1 METPQPNAGKELPD
15 AFETTPL
22 KRRDAQRDEYRDELG
37 STASMGQMHDFP
49 MGLVTRGPGFD
60 QPLLADDGNPVSEQ
74 IDPMRRQQAVA
85 AKPVDGVAVDLDVV
99 DLDVDADEKA
109 KTVIRRTD
117 AGSSLRNAGNT
128 PAATPAEVAKVL
140 LGSRLSHFELE
151 ELIGGGGMGA
161 VFRARDERL
170 DRTVAIKVIPFIG
183 DDPDMQRRFRNE
195 AQSAAR
201 LDHPNIARVFD
212 VGMFEGWRYI
222 VFEYIEGTNIRD
234 LVTQDGVLGIDDAVF
249 YTRQIAEA
257 LHHASGRGVVHRDVK
272 PSNVLVNTDGDTKLV
287 DMGLARSDQLD
298 MSGDMTASGVTLG
311 TFDYISPEQAR
322 DPRDADV
329 RSDIYSLG
337 CTLYFMLTGSPPYPG
352 GTMLQKLLNHGNA
365 PPPDPSG
372 LRGGISDDL
381 KAIIHKM
388 LAKAPDARYQRAI
401 DLVADLQEL
410 AAREGL
416 VKAQAQ
422 GTLTIN
428 RDEWPVGRL
437 ATHLP
442 WLAAAALLLIGAVVL
457 QVVASLRDSAFV
469 LENPPSA
476 VVMRQAAREDL
487 DQPADFRVSGGD
499 LKPNVQIDR
508 AAIGDSGRV
517 GDSGVSE
524 QNGSGPAMSDPGEP
538 GAALTPIG
546 RPAEASRESE
556 ADAAAIADNDA
567 GPDVATLPPKYSGL
581 AMPREAMPGNES
593 INSTTTP
600 AVKIEKIVVGI
611 SDQTDKIATA
621 ATLADAIE
629 LAEELDVKTI
639 ELAESVIE
647 SAPIRIPVDGM
658 TIRSVVGSTEIRFIT
673 GPISAMQRAVMI
685 DVGSNR
691 VEFQNLHLNWNVRS
705 ASIDGGALLSV
716 SDNRL
721 VRLTDCTITIEN
733 LTQRDE
739 VFAFEI
745 TSSPGGRPDIGLMM
759 QDPLSLRLGGD
770 VDAPVRETETVPL
783 VGRTPIPPRTPVPPL
798 VAIEMNHVAVRGEM
812 TLVNLVDPVQ
822 LQLRWDN
829 GLLAV
834 SRRMLEVAGVNV
846 PPSAA
851 GNQIQLVLN
860 RVTMWAGE
868 GLVRTRLGPSGVY
881 PMLID
886 RDSRNGVFRSSTD
899 APHIEFSGLDAAY
912 DNPDQL
918 VNLRGE
924 DNAYDYQPES
934 DWPLLVLISG
944 GGQRQ
949 VYWMSQMISSQRPV
963 WLGERSTRWVVRWSE
978 PIDDSIAA
986 SRMRASQ
993 FLQDGTVVSGFD
1005 RARLPNFPPV
1015 RLESPEIS
1023 DDANAAGD

>member
-1 METPQPNAGKELPD
+1 METPQPNAGNELPESLEM
-15 AFETTPL
+15 AIL
-22 KRRDAQRDEYRDELG
+22 RRDNPQRDNPG
-37 STASMGQMHDFP
+37 STASMGQTADLP
-49 MGLVTRGPGFD
+49 MGLVTRGPGID
-60 QPLLADDGNPVSEQ
+60 KPATVDCVKDVNEDAEVGRRLASVDANAGVGFESDLISE
-74 IDPMRRQQAVA
+74 
-85 AKPVDGVAVDLDVV
+85 
-99 DLDVDADEKA
+99 ADEKA

-117 AGSSLRNAGNT
+117 AGSSVRNAGNS
-128 PAATPAEVAKVL
+128 PAATPADVAKVL
-140 LGSRLSHFELE
+140 LGRRLSHFELQ

-222 VFEYIEGTNIRD
+222 VFEYIEGTNLRD
-234 LVTQDGVLGIDDAVF
+234 LVAQEGVLSIDDAVF

-337 CTLYFMLTGSPPYPG
+337 CTLYFILTGSPPYPG

-372 LRGGISDDL
+372 LRSGISDDL

-388 LAKAPDARYQRAI
+388 LAKSPDARYQRAI
-401 DLVADLQEL
+401 DLVADLREL

-416 VKAQAQ
+416 VRAQAQ

-428 RDEWPVGRL
+428 RDELAVGSL

-442 WLAAAALLLIGAVVL
+442 WMVAASLLLIGAIVL
-457 QVVASLRDSAFV
+457 QVIASLRGNTFV

-476 VVMRQAAREDL
+476 VVMRQ
-487 DQPADFRVSGGD
+487 VS
-499 LKPNVQIDR
+499 
-508 AAIGDSGRV
+508 
-517 GDSGVSE
+517 SE
-524 QNGSGPAMSDPGEP
+524 E
-538 GAALTPIG
+538 L
-546 RPAEASRESE
+546 
-556 ADAAAIADNDA
+556 DAATDSIGGFGKATTLVPLDPAPPKPPDAAPGKVATGESPTGSAQARDSSVPALANAIDGSVNSGEVA
-567 GPDVATLPPKYSGL
+567 GADVATFPPKYTNL
-581 AMPREAMPGNES
+581 AMPRDS
-593 INSTTTP
+593 ILGTEPVNSVASRPTK
-600 AVKIEKIVVGI
+600 VEKIVVGPN
-611 SDQTDKIATA
+611 DGAGNIAVADSLVA
-621 ATLADAIE
+621 AIQLAD
-629 LAEELDVKTI
+629 ELDVNTI
-639 ELAESVIE
+639 ELTESVIE
-647 SAPIRIPVDGM
+647 SPPIRIPSDGM
-658 TIRSVVGSTEIRFIT
+658 TIRSAVGSTEIRFIT
-673 GPISAMQRAVMI
+673 GPIPAMQRAVMV

-691 VEFQNLHLNWNVRS
+691 VDFQNLHFTWNVRS
-705 ASIDGGALLSV
+705 ASLDGGAMLSV

-733 LTQRDE
+733 LTQREE

-745 TSSPGGRPDIGLMM
+745 TSPPGGRPEIGLMM
-759 QDPLSLRLGGD
+759 QDPLSLRIGAEL
-770 VDAPVRETETVPL
+770 VDPARETETVPL
-783 VGRTPIPPRTPVPPL
+783 AGRTAVPLRTPVPPL

-812 TLVNLVDPVQ
+812 TLVNVVDAVQ

-834 SRRMLEVAGVNV
+834 SRRMLEIAGVNV

-860 RVTMWAGE
+860 RVTMWTGE

-899 APHIEFSGLDAAY
+899 APHIEFSGLDPAY
-912 DNPDQL
+912 ENPDRL
-918 VNLRGE
+918 VILRGE

-934 DWPLLVLISG
+934 DWPLLVSTSG
-944 GGQRQ
+944 DGPRV
-949 VYWMSQMISSQRPV
+949 VYWMSQMISSQRPA

-978 PIDDSIAA
+978 PIDETIAA
-986 SRMRASQ
+986 SRMRTSQ

-1005 RARLPNFPPV
+1005 RTRLPDFPADPAGKSN
-1015 RLESPEIS
+1015 ESE
-1023 DDANAAGD
+1023 DADAM

>member
-1 METPQPNAGKELPD
+1 METPQPNAGKESP
-15 AFETTPL
+15 EVPQRTPL
-22 KRRDAQRDEYRDELG
+22 QPSDARRDDIG
-37 STASMGQMHDFP
+37 STASMDQMAD
-49 MGLVTRGPGFD
+49 VGPIF
-60 QPLLADDGNPVSEQ
+60 
-74 IDPMRRQQAVA
+74 
-85 AKPVDGVAVDLDVV
+85 GVAIDLGG
-99 DLDVDADEKA
+99 DADEKA

-117 AGSSLRNAGNT
+117 AGSSVRNAGNT
-128 PAATPAEVAKVL
+128 PAATPADVAKVL
-140 LGSRLSHFELE
+140 LGHRLSHFELE

-222 VFEYIEGTNIRD
+222 VFEYIEGINLRD
-234 LVTQDGVLGIDDAVF
+234 LVTQQGVLSIDDAVF

-337 CTLYFMLTGSPPYPG
+337 CTLYFILTASPPYPG

-372 LRGGISDDL
+372 LRSGISDDL

-388 LAKAPDARYQRAI
+388 LAKSPDARYQRAV
-401 DLVADLQEL
+401 DLVADLREL

-416 VKAQAQ
+416 IRAQAQ

-428 RDEWPVGRL
+428 RDELAGGRL

-442 WLAAAALLLIGAVVL
+442 WLAAASLLLIGAIVL
-457 QVVASLRDSAFV
+457 QVIASLRNTAFV

-476 VVMRQAAREDL
+476 VVMRQAAITDL
-487 DQPADFRVSGGD
+487 D
-499 LKPNVQIDR
+499 
-508 AAIGDSGRV
+508 
-517 GDSGVSE
+517 
-524 QNGSGPAMSDPGEP
+524 
-538 GAALTPIG
+538 
-546 RPAEASRESE
+546 SE
-556 ADAAAIADNDA
+556 ADFDGTGVSLIPLDPAAFGDSDRAIDSGSVKPIDPVPGAIQSGESVASALPNRAPALPKLTPTETRPTAEGGTAATTASDA
-567 GPDVATLPPKYSGL
+567 GLDLATLPPKYSDL
-581 AMPREAMPGNES
+581 ALSPDAMPGTEA
-593 INSTTTP
+593 INSGMTP
-600 AVKIEKIVVGI
+600 AAKIEKIVVGP
-611 SDQTDKIATA
+611 SDQTGKVASV
-621 ATLADAIE
+621 ATLVDAIQLADE
-629 LAEELDVKTI
+629 LGVKTI
-639 ELAESVIE
+639 ELAEAVIE
-647 SAPIRIPVDGM
+647 SPPIRIPNDGM

-673 GPISAMQRAVMI
+673 GPIPAMQRAVMV

-691 VEFQNLHLNWNVRS
+691 VEFQNLHFNWNVRS

-721 VRLTDCTITIEN
+721 VRLTDCTLTIEN
-733 LTQRDE
+733 LTQREE
-739 VFAFEI
+739 VFAFEV
-745 TSSPGGRPDIGLMM
+745 TSPQGVRPDIGLII
-759 QDPLSLRLGGD
+759 QDPLSLRVGGD
-770 VDAPVRETETVPL
+770 VLAPVPAVRDAETVPL
-783 VGRTPIPPRTPVPPL
+783 AVRTPSPPRTPVPPL
-798 VAIEMNHVAVRGEM
+798 VAIEMNNVAVRGEM
-812 TLVNLVDPVQ
+812 TLVNVVDPVQ

-834 SRRMLEVAGVNV
+834 SRRMLEVAGVNI

-860 RVTMWAGE
+860 RVTVWTGE

-886 RDSRNGVFRSSTD
+886 RDSRNGVFRSAPSS
-899 APHIEFSGLDAAY
+899 PHIEFSGLDPAY
-912 DNPDQL
+912 ENPDQL

-934 DWPLLVLISG
+934 DWPLLVTTAS

-949 VYWMSQMISSQRPV
+949 AYWMSQMISSQRPA
-963 WLGERSTRWVVRWSE
+963 WLGERSTRWVVRWSD
-978 PIDDSIAA
+978 PIDETITAN
-986 SRMRASQ
+986 RLRASE

-1005 RARLPNFPPV
+1005 RTRLPDFPKDPV
-1015 RLESPEIS
+1015 EPATIS
-1023 DDANAAGD
+1023 DDANSAED

>member
-1 METPQPNAGKELPD
+1 METPQTSAGKELPESGD
-15 AFETTPL
+15 RTLL
-22 KRRDAQRDEYRDELG
+22 KRPPSQSDDLG
-37 STASMGQMHDFP
+37 STASMGQMVELPIGVVSRGHGSEKP
-49 MGLVTRGPGFD
+49 GLEDPLIGDRGPLGDHSGNSGGSRTSPEGQQTSVRGDF
-60 QPLLADDGNPVSEQ
+60 AD
-74 IDPMRRQQAVA
+74 
-85 AKPVDGVAVDLDVV
+85 
-99 DLDVDADEKA
+99 DADEKA

-117 AGSSLRNAGNT
+117 AGSSVRNAGNT

-222 VFEYIEGTNIRD
+222 VFEYIEGTNLRD
-234 LVTQDGVLGIDDAVF
+234 LVAQDGVLSIDDAVF

-372 LRGGISDDL
+372 LRSGISDDL
-381 KAIIHKM
+381 KAIIQKM
-388 LAKAPDARYQRAI
+388 LAKSPDARYQRAI
-401 DLVADLQEL
+401 DLVADLREL

-416 VKAQAQ
+416 VRAQAQ
-422 GTLTIN
+422 GTVTIS
-428 RDEWPVGRL
+428 RDELVSGGL

-442 WLAAAALLLIGAVVL
+442 WLVAASLLLAGAVVL
-457 QVVASLRDSAFV
+457 QVIASLRDSAFV

-476 VVMRQAAREDL
+476 VAMRQVSIDDLNELAAGEVTPLVPIDRTAFGDGPTTEFGGPMQL
-487 DQPADFRVSGGD
+487 DSGPPVAVASDRPADVA
-499 LKPNVQIDR
+499 PN
-508 AAIGDSGRV
+508 
-517 GDSGVSE
+517 
-524 QNGSGPAMSDPGEP
+524 
-538 GAALTPIG
+538 
-546 RPAEASRESE
+546 RESPE
-556 ADAAAIADNDA
+556 NAPASDGNRVASDVDADTA
-567 GPDVATLPPKYSGL
+567 DVATLPPKYSDL
-581 AMPREAMPGNES
+581 AMPRESVPAEA
-593 INSTTTP
+593 ITTGTVP
-600 AVKIEKIVVGI
+600 AAKIEKIIVGTAKKTNDVAI
-611 SDQTDKIATA
+611 A
-621 ATLADAIE
+621 ATLVDAIE
-629 LAEELDVKTI
+629 LAEELNVKTI
-639 ELAESVIE
+639 ELAESIIE
-647 SAPIRIPVDGM
+647 TPPIRIPTDGM

-673 GPISAMQRAVMI
+673 GPIAAMQRAVMV

-691 VEFQNLHLNWNVRS
+691 VDFQNLHLNWNVRS
-705 ASIDGGALLSV
+705 ASIDGGALFSV

-721 VRLTDCTITIEN
+721 VRLTDCTITVEN

-739 VFAFEI
+739 VFVFEI
-745 TSSPGGRPDIGLMM
+745 TTPSGGPPDIGLTA
-759 QDPLSLRLGGD
+759 QDPLSLILEGD
-770 VDAPVRETETVPL
+770 ATGLDSVTETSPS
-783 VGRTPIPPRTPVPPL
+783 PRVPVPPL
-798 VAIEMNHVAVRGEM
+798 VAIEMSHVAVRGEM
-812 TLVNLVDPVQ
+812 TLVNVVDPVQ

-829 GLLAV
+829 GFLAT

-851 GNQIQLVLN
+851 GNQIQLLLN
-860 RVTMWAGE
+860 RVTVWTGE

-886 RDSRNGVFRSSTD
+886 RDSRNGVYRSSTN
-899 APHIEFSGLDAAY
+899 APHIEFSGLDPAY
-912 DNPDQL
+912 ENPEQL

-934 DWPLLVLISG
+934 DWPLLLSTSG

-949 VYWMSQMISSQRPV
+949 IYWMSQMISSQRPA

-978 PIDDSIAA
+978 PIDGTKAV

-993 FLQDGTVVSGFD
+993 FYQDGTVVSGFD
-1005 RARLPNFPPV
+1005 RTRLPDFPADPV
-1015 RLESPEIS
+1015 ENSESPGEPIV
-1023 DDANAAGD
+1023 DGD

>member
-1 METPQPNAGKELPD
+1 METPQHDIENELPEVPD
-15 AFETTPL
+15 RTLL
-22 KRRDAQRDEYRDELG
+22 KRGDAQRDDVG
-37 STASMGQMHDFP
+37 STASMGQMADF
-49 MGLVTRGPGFD
+49 GPVVGVSID
-60 QPLLADDGNPVSEQ
+60 LASDT
-74 IDPMRRQQAVA
+74 
-85 AKPVDGVAVDLDVV
+85 
-99 DLDVDADEKA
+99 DEKA

-117 AGSSLRNAGNT
+117 AGSSVRNAGNT
-128 PAATPAEVAKVL
+128 PAATPADVAKVL

-222 VFEYIEGTNIRD
+222 VFEYIEGTNLRD
-234 LVTQDGVLGIDDAVF
+234 LVAQQGVLSIDDAVF

-337 CTLYFMLTGSPPYPG
+337 CTLYFILTGSPPYPD

-372 LRGGISDDL
+372 LRSGISEDL

-388 LAKAPDARYQRAI
+388 LAKSPDARYQRAI
-401 DLVADLQEL
+401 DLVADLREL

-416 VKAQAQ
+416 IRAQAQ

-428 RDEWPVGRL
+428 RDELAVGSL

-442 WLAAAALLLIGAVVL
+442 WMAAAALLLVGAIVL
-457 QVVASLRDSAFV
+457 QVIALLRDNAFV

-476 VVMRQAAREDL
+476 VVMRQALSEDL
-487 DQPADFRVSGGD
+487 DQADDFGESGGD
-499 LKPNVQIDR
+499 FKSLIPIDPAAFGGAGRANDLADPKPIDLVPSSIQPSESVAPSTPKR
-508 AAIGDSGRV
+508 AAA
-517 GDSGVSE
+517 E
-524 QNGSGPAMSDPGEP
+524 PAPV
-538 GAALTPIG
+538 TP
-546 RPAEASRESE
+546 
-556 ADAAAIADNDA
+556 ADAAAANGNDI
-567 GPDVATLPPKYSGL
+567 GPDVATLPPKYTEL
-581 AMPREAMPGNES
+581 AMPRDTTLGAEAIKNG
-593 INSTTTP
+593 TTP
-600 AVKIEKIVVGI
+600 AAKIEKIVVGS
-611 SDQTDKIATA
+611 SDQAGNITGNISRA
-621 ATLADAIE
+621 ATLVDAIQ
-629 LAEELDVKTI
+629 LADELDVKTI
-639 ELAESVIE
+639 ELAEAVIE
-647 SAPIRIPVDGM
+647 SPPIRIPNDGM
-658 TIRSVVGSTEIRFIT
+658 TIRSIVGSTEIRFIT
-673 GPISAMQRAVMI
+673 GPIPAMQRAVMI

-705 ASIDGGALLSV
+705 ASIDGGSLLSV

-721 VRLTDCTITIEN
+721 VRLTDCTLTIEN
-733 LTQRDE
+733 LTQREE
-739 VFAFEI
+739 VFAFEV
-745 TSSPGGRPDIGLMM
+745 TSPQGVRPDIGLIM
-759 QDPLSLRLGGD
+759 QDPLSLRVGGD
-770 VDAPVRETETVPL
+770 VLAPVPAARDAETVPL
-783 VGRTPIPPRTPVPPL
+783 AARTPSLPRTPVPPL
-798 VAIEMNHVAVRGEM
+798 VAIEMNNVAVRGEM
-812 TLVNLVDPVQ
+812 TLVNVVDPVQ

-860 RVTMWAGE
+860 RVTVWTGE

-886 RDSRNGVFRSSTD
+886 RDSRNGVFRSSPS
-899 APHIEFSGLDAAY
+899 APHIEFSGLDPAY
-912 DNPDQL
+912 ENPDQL

-934 DWPLLVLISG
+934 DWPLLVSIAS

-949 VYWMSQMISSQRPV
+949 AYWMSQMISAQRPA
-963 WLGERSTRWVVRWSE
+963 WLGERSTRWVVRWSD
-978 PIDDSIAA
+978 PIDETVAA

-1005 RARLPNFPPV
+1005 RTRLPVFPEDPSDPATV
-1015 RLESPEIS
+1015 P
-1023 DDANAAGD
+1023 DDATSAED

>member
-1 METPQPNAGKELPD
+1 METPQSNAGNELPEPGD
-15 AFETTPL
+15 RTLL
-22 KRRDAQRDEYRDELG
+22 KRSDPRRDDIG
-37 STASMGQMHDFP
+37 STASMGQMADFP
-49 MGLVTRGPGFD
+49 LGLVSRGPG
-60 QPLLADDGNPVSEQ
+60 
-74 IDPMRRQQAVA
+74 ID
-85 AKPVDGVAVDLDVV
+85 KPVVADLGPLDDLVDDAGPHPTSEEGKSLGGSSAYAD
-99 DLDVDADEKA
+99 DADEKA

-117 AGSSLRNAGNT
+117 AGSSVRNAGNT
-128 PAATPAEVAKVL
+128 PAATPAEVARVL

-222 VFEYIEGTNIRD
+222 VFEYIEGTNLRD
-234 LVTQDGVLGIDDAVF
+234 LVSQEGVLSIDDAVF

-388 LAKAPDARYQRAI
+388 LAKSPDARYQRAI
-401 DLVADLQEL
+401 DLVADLREL

-416 VKAQAQ
+416 VRAQAQ

-428 RDEWPVGRL
+428 RDELAVGGL

-442 WLAAAALLLIGAVVL
+442 WLTAASMLIIGGVVL

-476 VVMRQAAREDL
+476 VTMRQVSSDDL
-487 DQPADFRVSGGD
+487 NEMTRLDDVKSIIPGNSASLGAGRAIDPTGVNPVDSEPA
-499 LKPNVQIDR
+499 I
-508 AAIGDSGRV
+508 AINSERSADATLDGTSPEMSPASDGKTTAN
-517 GDSGVSE
+517 DGV
-524 QNGSGPAMSDPGEP
+524 
-538 GAALTPIG
+538 
-546 RPAEASRESE
+546 
-556 ADAAAIADNDA
+556 ADAA
-567 GPDVATLPPKYSGL
+567 DVASLPPRYSEFAIPRDSGA
-581 AMPREAMPGNES
+581 AMEAITPG
-593 INSTTTP
+593 TVP
-600 AVKIEKIVVGI
+600 AVKIERIVVG
-611 SDQTDKIATA
+611 SSEQTPTVANA
-621 ATLADAIE
+621 STLVDAIQMADE
-629 LAEELDVKTI
+629 LGVKTI
-639 ELAESVIE
+639 ELAQEVIE
-647 SAPIRIPVDGM
+647 SPPIRIPNDGM
-658 TIRSVVGSTEIRFIT
+658 TIRSIVGSTEIRFIT
-673 GPISAMQRAVMI
+673 GPIPAMQRAVMI
-685 DVGSNR
+685 DIGSNR
-691 VEFQNLHLNWNVRS
+691 VDFQNLHLNWNVRS

-733 LTQRDE
+733 LTQREE

-745 TSSPGGRPDIGLMM
+745 TSLLTDRPEISLMT
-759 QDPLSLRLGGD
+759 QDPLSLRIGADSAGSARD
-770 VDAPVRETETVPL
+770 VETSPL
-783 VGRTPIPPRTPVPPL
+783 VGTTSSQPRVPVPPL

-812 TLVNLVDPVQ
+812 TLVNVVDPVQ

-834 SRRMLEVAGVNV
+834 SRRMMEVAGVNV
-846 PPSAA
+846 LPAAA

-860 RVTMWAGE
+860 RVTMWTGE

-886 RDSRNGVFRSSTD
+886 RDSRNGVYRSSTNS
-899 APHIEFSGLDAAY
+899 PHIEFSGLDPAY
-912 DNPDQL
+912 ENPDQL

-934 DWPLLVLISG
+934 DWPLLLSTSG

-949 VYWMSQMISSQRPV
+949 VYWMSQMISSQRPT
-963 WLGERSTRWVVRWSE
+963 WIGERSTRWVVRWSE
-978 PIDDSIAA
+978 PIDDSLPA
-986 SRMRASQ
+986 SRVRASQ
-993 FLQDGTVVSGFD
+993 FFQDGTVVSGFD
-1005 RARLPNFPPV
+1005 RTLLPDFPPDPAENSGASQEPTV
-1015 RLESPEIS
+1015 DE
-1023 DDANAAGD
+1023 D

>member
-1 METPQPNAGKELPD
+1 METPKPIAGSDLPATESHD
-15 AFETTPL
+15 VPDMTL
-22 KRRDAQRDEYRDELG
+22 LRRDVPQRENPG
-37 STASMGQMHDFP
+37 STASMDQMADYP
-49 MGLVTRGPGFD
+49 AGLVIRGPAGG
-60 QPLLADDGNPVSEQ
+60 PSS
-74 IDPMRRQQAVA
+74 
-85 AKPVDGVAVDLDVV
+85 DLIS
-99 DLDVDADEKA
+99 DADEKA

-117 AGSSLRNAGNT
+117 AGSSVRNAGNT
-128 PAATPAEVAKVL
+128 PAATPADVAKVL

-212 VGMFEGWRYI
+212 VGMFDGWRYI
-222 VFEYIEGTNIRD
+222 VFEYIEGTNLRD
-234 LVTQDGVLGIDDAVF
+234 LVSREGVLSIDDAVF

-372 LRGGISDDL
+372 LRSGISDDL
-381 KAIIHKM
+381 KAIIEKM
-388 LAKAPDARYQRAI
+388 LAKSPDARYQRAI
-401 DLVADLQEL
+401 DLVADLREL

-416 VKAQAQ
+416 VRAQAQ

-428 RDEWPVGRL
+428 RDEL
-437 ATHLP
+437 AGGSLVKHIP
-442 WLAAAALLLIGAVVL
+442 WLVAASLLLIGAAVL
-457 QVVASLRDSAFV
+457 QVIATLRDSAFV

-476 VVMRQAAREDL
+476 VVMREASSEELKSEFD
-487 DQPADFRVSGGD
+487 VSGGASDSSSLLPIDPLPIASLRSDGEALAKPKPRENDQATAD
-499 LKPNVQIDR
+499 L
-508 AAIGDSGRV
+508 SGT
-517 GDSGVSE
+517 
-524 QNGSGPAMSDPGEP
+524 SDPS
-538 GAALTPIG
+538 
-546 RPAEASRESE
+546 SRERGGQDSN
-556 ADAAAIADNDA
+556 AGSAADNSELSGEGA
-567 GPDVATLPPKYSGL
+567 GPDVATLPPKYTEL
-581 AMPREAMPGNES
+581 AMPRDSSGLGTETLKNTQVP
-593 INSTTTP
+593 T
-600 AVKIEKIVVGI
+600 VKVDKIVVGPHE
-611 SDQTDKIATA
+611 SAANIAA
-621 ATLADAIE
+621 AESLVAAIQMADE
-629 LAEELDVKTI
+629 MDVNTI
-639 ELAESVIE
+639 ELTEAVIE
-647 SAPIRIPVDGM
+647 SPPIRIPNDGM
-658 TIRSVVGSTEIRFIT
+658 TIRSAVGSTEIRFIT
-673 GPISAMQRAVMI
+673 GPVPAMQRAVMV

-691 VEFQNLHLNWNVRS
+691 VDFQNLHLNWNVRS
-705 ASIDGGALLSV
+705 ASIDGGALMSL

-745 TSSPGGRPDIGLMM
+745 TSPVGGRPEIGLLM
-759 QDPLSLRLGGD
+759 QDPLSLRIGGE
-770 VDAPVRETETVPL
+770 ATEASATPETVPL
-783 VGRTPIPPRTPVPPL
+783 ASRTTLPPRTTVPPL

-812 TLVNLVDPVQ
+812 TLVNVVDAVQ

-851 GNQIQLVLN
+851 GNQIQLLLN
-860 RVTMWAGE
+860 RVTMWTGE

-886 RDSRNGVFRSSTD
+886 RDSRSGVFRSATN
-899 APHIEFSGLDAAY
+899 APHIEFSGLDPAY
-912 DNPDQL
+912 ENPDQL

-934 DWPLLVLISG
+934 DWPLLVSSSG

-949 VYWMSQMISSQRPV
+949 VYWMSQMIASPRPA
-963 WLGERSTRWVVRWSE
+963 WLGERSTRWVVRWSV
-978 PIDDSIAA
+978 PIDDSIPT
-986 SRMRASQ
+986 SRTRASQ

-1005 RARLPNFPPV
+1005 RARLPEFPADPAA
-1015 RLESPEIS
+1015 EPN
-1023 DDANAAGD
+1023 DADASAADGM

>member
-1 METPQPNAGKELPD
+1 METPQPNARNDLPK
-15 AFETTPL
+15 AAEPAIL
-22 KRRDAQRDEYRDELG
+22 KRDNPA
-37 STASMGQMHDFP
+37 STASIGQMSDMP
-49 MGLVTRGPGFD
+49 LGLVTHGPG
-60 QPLLADDGNPVSEQ
+60 
-74 IDPMRRQQAVA
+74 ID
-85 AKPVDGVAVDLDVV
+85 KPAAVDSGSDVHGNTEVGCRLASV
-99 DLDVDADEKA
+99 DANSGTGFASDLISEADEKA

-117 AGSSLRNAGNT
+117 AGSSVRNAGNS
-128 PAATPAEVAKVL
+128 PAATPADVAKVL
-140 LGSRLSHFELE
+140 LGRRLSHFELE

-201 LDHPNIARVFD
+201 LDHPNIARVYD

-222 VFEYIEGTNIRD
+222 VFEYIEGTNLRD
-234 LVTQDGVLGIDDAVF
+234 LVAQEGVLSIDDAVF

-337 CTLYFMLTGSPPYPG
+337 CTLYFILTGSPPYPG

-365 PPPDPSG
+365 PAPDPSG
-372 LRGGISDDL
+372 LRSGISDDL

-388 LAKAPDARYQRAI
+388 LAKSPDARYQRAI
-401 DLVADLQEL
+401 DLVADLREL

-416 VKAQAQ
+416 VRAQAQ

-428 RDEWPVGRL
+428 RDELAVGSL

-442 WLAAAALLLIGAVVL
+442 WMVAASLLLIAAVVL
-457 QVVASLRDSAFV
+457 QVIASLRGNAFV
-469 LENPPSA
+469 LDNPPSA
-476 VVMRQAAREDL
+476 VAMRQL
-487 DQPADFRVSGGD
+487 S
-499 LKPNVQIDR
+499 
-508 AAIGDSGRV
+508 
-517 GDSGVSE
+517 SE
-524 QNGSGPAMSDPGEP
+524 E
-538 GAALTPIG
+538 L
-546 RPAEASRESE
+546 
-556 ADAAAIADNDA
+556 DAAADSIGGFGKATTRGPLEPAPPNPPDGVTGKGGASESPTGSARALDA
-567 GPDVATLPPKYSGL
+567 SAPSLANAGDGSVNRDEVASADVATLPPKYTEL
-581 AMPREAMPGNES
+581 AMPRDS
-593 INSTTTP
+593 ILGAEPMNSAAPRATK
-600 AVKIEKIVVGI
+600 VEKIVVGPNDGAGNVAVAD
-611 SDQTDKIATA
+611 SLVA
-621 ATLADAIE
+621 AIQLAD
-629 LAEELDVKTI
+629 ELDVNTI
-639 ELAESVIE
+639 ELNESLIE
-647 SAPIRIPVDGM
+647 SPPIRIPNDGM
-658 TIRSVVGSTEIRFIT
+658 TIRSGVGSTEIRFIT
-673 GPISAMQRAVMI
+673 GPIPAMQRAVMV

-691 VEFQNLHLNWNVRS
+691 VDFQNLHLTWNVRS
-705 ASIDGGALLSV
+705 ASLDGGAMLSV

-721 VRLTDCTITIEN
+721 VRLSDCTITIEN
-733 LTQRDE
+733 LTQRGE

-745 TSSPGGRPDIGLMM
+745 TSPPGGRPEIGLMT
-759 QDPLSLRLGGD
+759 QDPLSLRIGAEL
-770 VDAPVRETETVPL
+770 VDPARETESVPSA
-783 VGRTPIPPRTPVPPL
+783 GRTPVPLRTPVPPL

-812 TLVNLVDPVQ
+812 TLVNVVDAVQ

-860 RVTMWAGE
+860 RVTMWTGE

-899 APHIEFSGLDAAY
+899 APHIEFSGLDPAY
-912 DNPDQL
+912 ENPDRL
-918 VNLRGE
+918 VILRGE

-934 DWPLLVLISG
+934 DWPLLVTTSG
-944 GGQRQ
+944 DGPRV
-949 VYWMSQMISSQRPV
+949 VYWMSEMISSQRPA
-963 WLGERSTRWVVRWSE
+963 WLGERSARWVVRWSV
-978 PIDDSIAA
+978 PIDETIAA
-986 SRMRASQ
+986 SRMRTSQ
-993 FLQDGTVVSGFD
+993 FLQDGTVVSGFE
-1005 RARLPNFPPV
+1005 RTRLPDFPAEPTG
-1015 RLESPEIS
+1015 ESNES
-1023 DDANAAGD
+1023 ADADADAM

>member
-1 METPQPNAGKELPD
+1 
-15 AFETTPL
+15 
-22 KRRDAQRDEYRDELG
+22 
-37 STASMGQMHDFP
+37 MGQMADFS
-49 MGLVTRGPGFD
+49 MGLVTRGPGID
-60 QPLLADDGNPVSEQ
+60 KPGAIDGGTDSSENAEVGRRHSSDDGN
-74 IDPMRRQQAVA
+74 AVA
-85 AKPVDGVAVDLDVV
+85 GIASDLINE
-99 DLDVDADEKA
+99 ADEKA

-117 AGSSLRNAGNT
+117 AGSSVRNAGNS
-128 PAATPAEVAKVL
+128 PAATPADVAKVL

-222 VFEYIEGTNIRD
+222 VFEYIEGINLRD
-234 LVTQDGVLGIDDAVF
+234 LVAQEGVLSIDDAVF

-272 PSNVLVNTDGDTKLV
+272 PSNVLVNTDGETKLV

-365 PPPDPSG
+365 PPPNPSG
-372 LRGGISDDL
+372 LRSGISDDL
-381 KAIIHKM
+381 KAIIEKM
-388 LAKAPDARYQRAI
+388 LAKSPDARYQRAI
-401 DLVADLQEL
+401 DLVADLREL

-416 VKAQAQ
+416 VRAQAQ

-428 RDEWPVGRL
+428 RDELAVGSL

-442 WLAAAALLLIGAVVL
+442 WLVAASLLLVGAVVL
-457 QVVASLRDSAFV
+457 QVIASLRDSAFV

-476 VVMRQAAREDL
+476 VVMRQVASGELDAAAESLGIGGAANSLILL
-487 DQPADFRVSGGD
+487 DPATLG
-499 LKPNVQIDR
+499 
-508 AAIGDSGRV
+508 SGRS
-517 GDSGVSE
+517 DGVTDAKPRDAA
-524 QNGSGPAMSDPGEP
+524 PA
-538 GAALTPIG
+538 T
-546 RPAEASRESE
+546 AEASESPDGK
-556 ADAAAIADNDA
+556 ARGRDPSAASIVNPGDSSVSSGEVA
-567 GPDVATLPPKYSGL
+567 GPDVATLPPKYTEL
-581 AMPREAMPGNES
+581 AMPRDSILGIEAIKS
-593 INSTTTP
+593 VP
-600 AVKIEKIVVGI
+600 AQATKVEKIVVGPNDGA
-611 SDQTDKIATA
+611 SNIAVADSLVA
-621 ATLADAIE
+621 AIQLAD
-629 LAEELDVKTI
+629 ELDVNTI
-639 ELAESVIE
+639 ELTESIIE
-647 SAPIRIPVDGM
+647 SPPIRIPNDGM
-658 TIRSVVGSTEIRFIT
+658 TIRSAVGSTEIRFIT
-673 GPISAMQRAVMI
+673 GPIPAMQRAVMI

-691 VEFQNLHLNWNVRS
+691 VDFQNLHLNWNVRS

-716 SDNRL
+716 SNNRL

-733 LTQRDE
+733 LTQREE

-745 TSSPGGRPDIGLMM
+745 TSPPDGRPEIGLML
-759 QDPLSLRLGGD
+759 QDPLSLRVGSE
-770 VDAPVRETETVPL
+770 VVSQVRENETVPL
-783 VGRTPIPPRTPVPPL
+783 VGRTPVSLRTVVPPL

-812 TLVNLVDPVQ
+812 TLVNVVDAVQ

-834 SRRMLEVAGVNV
+834 SRRMLEVAGVNM

-860 RVTMWAGE
+860 RVTMWTGE
-868 GLVRTRLGPSGVY
+868 GLARTRLGPSGVY

-899 APHIEFSGLDAAY
+899 SPHIEFSGLDPAY
-912 DNPDQL
+912 ENPDQL

-934 DWPLLVLISG
+934 DWPLLVSASG
-944 GGQRQ
+944 DGQRQ
-949 VYWMSQMISSQRPV
+949 VYWMSQMISSPRPA

-978 PIDDSIAA
+978 PIDNTVAA

-1005 RARLPNFPPV
+1005 RTRLPDFPADTVEPA
-1015 RLESPEIS
+1015 EIS
-1023 DDANAAGD
+1023 EDANAAGD

>member
-1 METPQPNAGKELPD
+1 METPQSDAGKELPVVPD
-15 AFETTPL
+15 RTLL
-22 KRRDAQRDEYRDELG
+22 KLSSAQRDDIG
-37 STASMGQMHDFP
+37 STASMGQMADF
-49 MGLVTRGPGFD
+49 GPVVGVSID
-60 QPLLADDGNPVSEQ
+60 LASDT
-74 IDPMRRQQAVA
+74 
-85 AKPVDGVAVDLDVV
+85 
-99 DLDVDADEKA
+99 DEKA

-117 AGSSLRNAGNT
+117 AGSSVRNAGNT
-128 PAATPAEVAKVL
+128 PAATPADVAKVL

-234 LVTQDGVLGIDDAVF
+234 LVAQQGVLSIDDAVF

-272 PSNVLVNTDGDTKLV
+272 PSNVLVNTEGDTKLV

-329 RSDIYSLG
+329 RSDLYSLG

-388 LAKAPDARYQRAI
+388 LAKSPDARYQRAI
-401 DLVADLQEL
+401 DLVADLREL

-416 VKAQAQ
+416 IRAQAQ

-428 RDEWPVGRL
+428 RDELAVGRL

-442 WLAAAALLLIGAVVL
+442 WLAAASLLLIGAVVL
-457 QVVASLRDSAFV
+457 QVIALLRDNAFV

-476 VVMRQAAREDL
+476 VVMRQASSEELA
-487 DQPADFRVSGGD
+487 QAADFNESDGISMPLISIDPAAFGVTGRPVDSGSTQRME
-499 LKPNVQIDR
+499 PVP
-508 AAIGDSGRV
+508 ASAGDSQSPAPSSPRV
-517 GDSGVSE
+517 APSE
-524 QNGSGPAMSDPGEP
+524 TVPTTEG
-538 GAALTPIG
+538 
-546 RPAEASRESE
+546 
-556 ADAAAIADNDA
+556 DAAAINGSDA
-567 GPDVATLPPKYSGL
+567 GQDVATLPPKYTDL
-581 AMPREAMPGNES
+581 AMPRDVVLGTEANKGA
-593 INSTTTP
+593 TTP
-600 AVKIEKIVVGI
+600 TAKIEKIVVGI
-611 SDQTDKIATA
+611 NAQASNAVTATSLVDA
-621 ATLADAIE
+621 MQLASE
-629 LAEELDVKTI
+629 LGVKTI

-647 SAPIRIPVDGM
+647 SPPIRVPIDGM
-658 TIRSVVGSTEIRFIT
+658 TIRSIVGSSEIRFVT
-673 GPISAMQRAVMI
+673 GPIPAMQRAVMV
-685 DVGSNR
+685 DVGSHR

-705 ASIDGGALLSV
+705 ASIDGGALMSV

-721 VRLTDCTITIEN
+721 VRLTDCTLTIEN
-733 LTQRDE
+733 LTQREE

-745 TSSPGGRPDIGLMM
+745 TRAQAGRPDIGLMM
-759 QDPLSLRLGGD
+759 QDPLSLRGGD
-770 VDAPVRETETVPL
+770 VLAPVRETETVPL
-783 VGRTPIPPRTPVPPL
+783 AGRTPTPLRVLVPPL
-798 VAIEMNHVAVRGEM
+798 VAIELNNVAVRGEM
-812 TLVNLVDPVQ
+812 TLVNVVDPVQ

-829 GLLAV
+829 GLLAI

-860 RVTMWAGE
+860 RVTMWTGE

-886 RDSRNGVFRSSTD
+886 RDSRNGVFRSSPNS
-899 APHIEFSGLDAAY
+899 PHIEFSGLDPAY
-912 DNPDQL
+912 ENPDQL

-934 DWPLLVLISG
+934 DWPMLISSTA

-949 VYWMSQMISSQRPV
+949 VYWMSQMISSPRPA
-963 WLGERSTRWVVRWSE
+963 WLGERSTRWVVRWSQS
-978 PIDDSIAA
+978 IDDTVTA

-1005 RARLPNFPPV
+1005 RSRLPDFPPEP
-1015 RLESPEIS
+1015 LEPTAVS
-1023 DDANAAGD
+1023 DDANSAED

>member
-1 METPQPNAGKELPD
+1 MEAPQANAGNELPELPD
-15 AFETTPL
+15 KTLL
-22 KRRDAQRDEYRDELG
+22 KRSDAQRDEIG
-37 STASMGQMHDFP
+37 STASMDQMVQNEP
-49 MGLVTRGPGFD
+49 VVN
-60 QPLLADDGNPVSEQ
+60 LA
-74 IDPMRRQQAVA
+74 IDLGG
-85 AKPVDGVAVDLDVV
+85 DT
-99 DLDVDADEKA
+99 DEKA

-117 AGSSLRNAGNT
+117 AGSSVRNAGNA
-128 PAATPAEVAKVL
+128 AATPADVAKVL
-140 LGSRLSHFELE
+140 LGHRLSHFELE

-222 VFEYIEGTNIRD
+222 VFEYIEGTNLRD
-234 LVTQDGVLGIDDAVF
+234 LVAQQGVLSIDDAVF

-337 CTLYFMLTGSPPYPG
+337 CTLYFILTGSPPYPG

-372 LRGGISDDL
+372 LRSGISDDL
-381 KAIIHKM
+381 KAVIHKM
-388 LAKAPDARYQRAI
+388 LAKSPDARYQRAI
-401 DLVADLQEL
+401 DLVADLREL

-416 VKAQAQ
+416 IRAQAQ

-428 RDEWPVGRL
+428 RDELVGGRL

-442 WLAAAALLLIGAVVL
+442 WLAAASLLLIGAVVL
-457 QVVASLRDSAFV
+457 QVIASLRDSAFV

-476 VVMRQAAREDL
+476 VVMRQAVGTDL
-487 DQPADFRVSGGD
+487 DPAADFDGTGINLIPIDPAAFGTSGRAIDSGGA
-499 LKPNVQIDR
+499 KSIEPV
-508 AAIGDSGRV
+508 
-517 GDSGVSE
+517 
-524 QNGSGPAMSDPGEP
+524 P
-538 GAALTPIG
+538 GAGPLGESGAVSVPK
-546 RPAEASRESE
+546 RPAEAMPT
-556 ADAAAIADNDA
+556 AATDAAAINGSDA
-567 GPDVATLPPKYSGL
+567 GLDLATLPPKYSDL
-581 AMPREAMPGNES
+581 ALPRDAMPGTDA
-593 INSTTTP
+593 INSGTIP
-600 AVKIEKIVVGI
+600 AVKIEKIVVGPI
-611 SDQTDKIATA
+611 DQTGRVASA
-621 ATLADAIE
+621 ATLVDAIQ
-629 LAEELDVKTI
+629 LADELDVKTI

-647 SAPIRIPVDGM
+647 SPPIRIPNDGM

-673 GPISAMQRAVMI
+673 GPIPAMQRAVMV

-705 ASIDGGALLSV
+705 ASIDGGSLLSV

-721 VRLTDCTITIEN
+721 VRLTDCTLTIEN
-733 LTQRDE
+733 LTEREE

-745 TSSPGGRPDIGLMM
+745 TSPQGIRPDIGLIM
-759 QDPLSLRLGGD
+759 QDPLSLRVGGD
-770 VDAPVRETETVPL
+770 VLAPGSAVRDAETVPL
-783 VGRTPIPPRTPVPPL
+783 ASRTASPPRTPVPPL
-798 VAIEMNHVAVRGEM
+798 VAIEMNNVAVRGEM
-812 TLVNLVDPVQ
+812 TLVNVVDPVQ

-860 RVTMWAGE
+860 RVTMWTGQ

-886 RDSRNGVFRSSTD
+886 RDSRNGVFLSSPM
-899 APHIEFSGLDAAY
+899 AAHIEFSGLDPAY

-934 DWPLLVLISG
+934 DWPLLVTTVG
-944 GGQRQ
+944 GGGRQ
-949 VYWMSQMISSQRPV
+949 AYWMSQMISSQRPT

-978 PIDDSIAA
+978 PIDETIAA
-986 SRMRASQ
+986 SRVRASQ

-1005 RARLPNFPPV
+1005 RTRLPDFPEDPSNPV
-1015 RLESPEIS
+1015 EPAAVS
-1023 DDANAAGD
+1023 DDANSAED